1 MQSRGASGKSQ
12 RMVGAHPDL
21 TPPLPDTPT
30 PTLAAFGGPLRAATP
45 DGWLACALGDVGGV
59 LLDHAHCEKKAAAHA
74 MALVAQY
81 GTYGAL
87 VLPLTALAQEELRH
101 FRQVFALLRA
111 RGIEL
116 SQDRGDPYVRALLR
130 TARDGPEERL
140 VDRLLLSSLVEAR
153 SAERLA
159 LLGQGFAD
167 AEPSLAPFYQRLART
182 EAGHYRLFVRL
193 AKKLAPAREVH
204 ARLAAL
210 AEREA
215 AIMLEQP
222 LLPRIH

>member
-1 MQSRGASGKSQ
+1 M
-12 RMVGAHPDL
+12 
-21 TPPLPDTPT
+21 TPT
-30 PTLAAFGGPLRAATP
+30 RANVPATATLAGFGEPLCAPTP
-45 DGWLACALGDVGGV
+45 ACWLPCALGDVKSL

-81 GTYGAL
+81 GHYAEL

-101 FRQVFALLRA
+101 FRQVFLLLRA
-111 RGIEL
+111 RGIVL
-116 SQDRGDPYVRALLR
+116 TQDRGDPYVRALLR
-130 TARDGPEERL
+130 TARDGPMKRL
-140 VDRLLLSSLVEAR
+140 VDRLLLSSLIEAR

-159 LLGQGFAD
+159 LLGRGFAE
-167 AEPSLAPFYQRLART
+167 AEPTLAPFYQRLART

-193 AKKLAPAREVH
+193 AKKLVPAPEIGL
-204 ARLAAL
+204 RLAEL